1 VFSCRFRLRRLP
13 AAGFAVAGLLWA
25 SLPCAAQV
33 TPAAGYTPPDDTPAI
48 RVGVTIFAD
57 YTVNLDPKIK
67 DADGHDVTLSQF
79 QIGRS
84 YINVTGNISHS
95 IAFRVTPDIVRESGL
110 GSALNGSYTFRL
122 KFAYLEWSLDKHLQ
136 TGSFAR
142 FGMQQNP
149 YHEMFDAVYRYRF
162 QGTLFVEREGYVASA
177 DAGAAFRYNFPGNY
191 GDVQTGFFNGENF
204 IRFEV
209 NDQKSFRTRGTV
221 RPLPNH
227 GALKGLRFTGYY
239 DKDAYVKNADRT
251 RAMFTASFEH
261 PYVNGAFEYLATRDQ
276 TSATRTPADGRAW
289 SVFVTP
295 RTTIGW
301 EGLFRFDH
309 TVPDKANKSQVRERA
324 IAGVAYWFPQHSGVT
339 TALMLDVDNATFDGF
354 SPSQATQRRIAL
366 HAFVN
371 F

>member
-1 VFSCRFRLRRLP
+1 MRP
-13 AAGFAVAGLLWA
+13 TTLLLA
-25 SLPCAAQV
+25 IFLA
-33 TPAAGYTPPDDTPAI
+33 TPAI
-48 RVGVTIFAD
+48 AAAQSGGTPPAAADAPSIRLGAVLFAD
-57 YTVNLDPKIK
+57 YTVQQAPKIT
-67 DADGHDVTLSQF
+67 DADGNEVTLNAF
-79 QIGRS
+79 QLGRT
-84 YINVTGNISHS
+84 YINVMGNITRRVS
-95 IAFRVTPDIVRESGL
+95 FRITPDIVRETGV
-110 GSALNGSYTFRL
+110 GSALNGSYAFRL
-122 KFAYLEWSLDKHLQ
+122 KFAYLEWGLDKYLPS
-136 TGSFAR
+136 GSFAR

-149 YHEMFDAVYRYRF
+149 YHEMFDALYRYRF

-177 DAGAAFRYNFPGNY
+177 DAGAVFRYNFPGNY

-204 IRFEV
+204 SRFEV

-239 DKDAYVKNADRT
+239 DKDAYVSSADRT

-301 EGLFRFDH
+301 EGLFRFYH
-309 TVPDKANKSQVRERA
+309 TVPDKAIKSQVRERA

-354 SPSQATQRRIAL
+354 SPSQPTQRRIAL
-366 HAFVN
+366 HALVN

>member
-1 VFSCRFRLRRLP
+1 VVISLRTVWRHLGTAL
-13 AAGFAVAGLLWA
+13 AATLTAIG
-25 SLPCAAQV
+25 PCAAQV
-33 TPAAGYTPPDDTPAI
+33 TPAGGPPTDDTPSI
-48 RVGVTIFAD
+48 KVGVTMFVD
-57 YTVNLDPKIK
+57 YTVNEQPKIR
-67 DADGHDVTLSQF
+67 DADGNEVTFSAF

-84 YINVTGNISHS
+84 YINVMGNITRNVS
-95 IAFRVTPDIVRESGL
+95 FRITPDVARETGV

-122 KFAYLEWSLDKHLQ
+122 KFAYLEWNLDKHLPP
-136 TGSFAR
+136 GSFAR

-149 YHEMFDAVYRYRF
+149 YHEMFDALYRYRF
-162 QGTLFVEREGYVASA
+162 QGTLFVEREGYIASA
-177 DAGAAFRYNFPGNY
+177 DAGAVFRYSFPGNY

-204 IRFEV
+204 SRFEV

-221 RPLPNH
+221 RPLPSH
-227 GALKGLRFTGYY
+227 ATLRGLRFTGYY

-251 RAMFTASFEH
+251 RAMFTGSFEH
-261 PYVNGAFEYLATRDQ
+261 RYVNGAFEYLATRDQ
-276 TSATRTPADGRAW
+276 TSAARTPVDGRAW

-301 EGLFRFDH
+301 EGLIRFDH
-309 TVPDKANKSQVRERA
+309 TVPDKAIKSQVRERA

-354 SPSQATQRRIAL
+354 SPAQATQRRIAL
-366 HAFVN
+366 HALVN